1 MSKLENGCHV
11 RAIADLSQHTFP
23 APEQLH
29 HTLAKHHLKGRAAQP
44 NYRVPSR
51 QLPGLHVL
59 PIAKL
64 CEYTINPP
72 RNEMQVN

>member
-23 APEQLH
+23 IPEQPH
-29 HTLAKHHLKGRAAQP
+29 HTSAKHHLNGE
-44 NYRVPSR
+44 SR
-51 QLPGLHVL
+51 TASKLPHDSILPGLHVL
-59 PIAKL
+59 PIPKL

-72 RNEMQVN
+72 RNEMHVN